1 MIISI
6 ELNHALVIEVLYFIQ
21 LITCWNLLPQ
31 KGSRKKNLV
40 FITSVF
46 AILLIIYNYILF
58 TKGFEAAT
66 NKVLVLLTIPGFI
79 LYLIISKYR
88 DGRLVFSYFFSDL
101 ILLNFNFLTTV
112 SILNVFPE
120 KTIGHIILRNIFMIS
135 FALLFNILYIPKI
148 RKALDT
154 THVNWNIIA
163 LISIF
168 SGMYSY
174 YELIGRGS
182 ILDRKDDLISISISC
197 ILLIIVF
204 LTLLWTIVKIGEKE
218 QQEIELLKKENSLD
232 LIRIQ
237 LKQVDATYKQINE
250 TYNKLRYIKHDFNKE
265 LAILEGLCIEGNITK
280 IKNYISKIIK
290 TIPDSQIINYSPN
303 HMLNSILNHYHQLI
317 VNENIKSSFS
327 ININIDDDSII
338 SDICIILANSIENAI
353 EATIKANEKFID
365 VNVYQKGNSVIISI
379 TNTFNKDN
387 IKIVDNKIVTTK
399 KDIENHGLG
408 LKIIENIAKTY
419 KGNMIHLIDG
429 DKFRLDIWLNIN
441 K

>member
-6 ELNHALVIEVLYFIQ
+6 ELNHALVIELLYFIQ

-31 KGSRKKNLV
+31 KGNRTKNLIFISSV
-40 FITSVF
+40 FIV
-46 AILLIIYNYILF
+46 LLVIYNYVLF
-58 TKGFEAAT
+58 TKGFDTAT
-66 NKVLVLLTIPGFI
+66 NNVLLLLTIPGFI
-79 LYLIISKYR
+79 LYFIISKYR

-101 ILLNFNFLTTV
+101 ILFNFNFLSTV
-112 SILNVFPE
+112 IIMQFFPE
-120 KTIGHIILRNIFMIS
+120 KTIGHIILRDIFMIA
-135 FALLFNILYIPKI
+135 FALLFNLLYIPKI

-163 LISIF
+163 GISIVA
-168 SGMYSY
+168 GMYSY

-182 ILDRKDDLISISISC
+182 ILDRQDELISISISC
-197 ILLIIVF
+197 ILLIVVF

-250 TYNKLRYIKHDFNKE
+250 TYDKLRYIKHDFNKE

-290 TIPDSQIINYSPN
+290 TIPDTQIINYSTN

-317 VNENIKSSFS
+317 IKENIESTFS
-327 ININIDDDSII
+327 INLNINDDSII
-338 SDICIILANSIENAI
+338 SDICLILANGIENAI
-353 EATIKANEKFID
+353 EATIKAQEKFIN
-365 VNVYQKGNSVIISI
+365 VEVYQKEKSVIISL
-379 TNTFNKDN
+379 TNTFEPNN
-387 IKIVDNKIVTTK
+387 IKMVDNKIVTTK
-399 KDIENHGLG
+399 KDVDNHGLG
-408 LKIIENIAKTY
+408 LKIIENIAKSY
-419 KGNMIHLIDG
+419 NGNMIHLIDEN
-429 DKFRLDIWLNIN
+429 KFRLDIWLNI
-441 K
+441 